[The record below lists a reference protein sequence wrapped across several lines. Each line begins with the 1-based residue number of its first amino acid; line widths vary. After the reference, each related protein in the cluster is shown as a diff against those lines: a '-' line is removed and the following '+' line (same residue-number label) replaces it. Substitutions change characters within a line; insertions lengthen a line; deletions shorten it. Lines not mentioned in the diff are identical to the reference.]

1 MHVDAQ
7 VDDTKRKRVDTKA
20 WAEKFV
26 LLKNVLL
33 KNVLLKVC
41 TAKKNLCWTNTA
53 TTPI

>member
-33 KNVLLKVC
+33 KVC